1 LKIILASNSPRRKE
15 LLAGLG
21 IPYDVFVLQDID
33 ESYPSTLPANEVA
46 EYIARKKARAYVNV
60 NPNPNDNSKFLQSG
74 VQTLGASGQAERS
87 TLNSQLIT
95 PPNWEGMGEGLI
107 LTADTIVVCDGEILG
122 KPHDTADACAMLRKL
137 SGKTHQVYTG
147 YCLQTTGKTV
157 SGTVCSDV
165 TFKELSDEEITYYV
179 EKYNPLDKAGAY
191 GIQEWIGYIGIT
203 GIRGSYYNVMGLP
216 VQRIYEEIKRL
227 CMKVE
232 RS

>member
-1 LKIILASNSPRRKE
+1 MRIVLASNSPRRKE

-21 IPYDVFVLQDID
+21 IPYDVSVLQGID
-33 ESYPSTLPANEVA
+33 ESYPDDLPANEVA
-46 EYIARKKARAYVNV
+46 EYIARKKAKAYRNEIRSTK
-60 NPNPNDNSKFLQSG
+60 NEKLSTDSKFLQSG

-87 TLNSQLIT
+87 TLNSQLS
-95 PPNWEGMGEGLI
+95 LI
-107 LTADTIVVCDGEILG
+107 LTADTIVVCEGEILG
-122 KPHDTADACAMLRKL
+122 KPHDAADACAMLRKL

-147 YCLQTTGKTV
+147 YCLQTADKTV

-216 VQRIYEEIKRL
+216 VQRIYEEIKKL
-227 CMKVE
+227 GEIKY
-232 RS
+232 

>member
-1 LKIILASNSPRRKE
+1 MRIVLASNSPRRKE

-21 IPYDVFVLQDID
+21 IPYDVFVLQGID
-33 ESYPSTLPANEVA
+33 ESYPDTLPANEVA
-46 EYIARKKARAYVNV
+46 EYIARKKAKAYVNV
-60 NPNPNDNSKFLQSG
+60 NPNDNSKL
-74 VQTLGASGQAERS
+74 S
-87 TLNSQLIT
+87 TLNSQLSI
-95 PPNWEGMGEGLI
+95 I

-122 KPHDTADACAMLRKL
+122 KPHDAADACAMLRKL

-147 YCLQTTGKTV
+147 YCLQTADKTV

-216 VQRIYEEIKRL
+216 VQRIYEEIKKL
-227 CMKVE
+227 GNG
-232 RS
+232 

>member
-1 LKIILASNSPRRKE
+1 MRIVLASNSPRRKE

-21 IPYDVFVLQDID
+21 IPYDVFVLQGID
-33 ESYPSTLPANEVA
+33 ESYPDDLPANEVA

-60 NPNPNDNSKFLQSG
+60 NPNDNSKL
-74 VQTLGASGQAERS
+74 S
-87 TLNSQLIT
+87 TLNSQLS
-95 PPNWEGMGEGLI
+95 LI

-122 KPHDTADACAMLRKL
+122 KPRDAADACAMLRKL

-147 YCLQTTGKTV
+147 YCLQTADKTV

-179 EKYNPLDKAGAY
+179 EKYKPLDKAGAY

-216 VQRIYEEIKRL
+216 VQRIYEEIKKL
-227 CMKVE
+227 GNV
-232 RS
+232 